1 MDTLKKIFDFLE
13 PNERKKAYL
22 LLILILFTA
31 LLDMLGVAS
40 ILPFITVLSNPELI
54 ETNKFLNFFYHTSS
68 TLGVVNTNQFL
79 FGLGILVFLLLI
91 LSLILRGFTHY
102 ALVNFALLQEYKISG
117 RLVEG
122 YLRQP
127 YEWFLR
133 QNSADLGKGI
143 LSEVNLIIY
152 QTILPILNL
161 ISQIT
166 LSLAILVLIFV
177 VDPIIALSLT
187 IFLSISYGLIFNLLK
202 KTLTNI
208 GDGRLKSNKDRFVT
222 VMEAF
227 KAVKEIKV
235 NNLEDIFIKRFKEP
249 ALIYAKSQ
257 SLFKMISDLPRFV
270 LEGVAFGGMIFLV
283 LILMLLN
290 DSFESIV
297 PIIALYAFAG
307 YRLIPAIQQIYSSF
321 TQIRFSKKSL
331 DILHSGFMNL
341 KLTDIEKTSLS
352 KINLNNSIKLSDIN
366 FSYGN
371 NDQKVLKD
379 INLKIT
385 AFSKVA
391 FVGATGSGKTTIV
404 DLILG
409 LLIPKNGGTLS
420 VDKSVITENNKRS
433 WQRKIGYVPQQI
445 FLADAS
451 IATNIAFGID
461 EKKIDYQ
468 ALHRAAKIAN
478 LHDFIINELPNNY
491 NTIVGEHGIR
501 LSGGQRQ
508 RIGIARA
515 LYHRPELLI
524 LDEATSSLDNLTEQ
538 TVMEMINNLDDKI
551 TIILI
556 AHRLST
562 VKNCDNIF
570 LLDKGQLKAQGTY
583 NELKKSSDL
592 FQKLSDPALLES

>member
-40 ILPFITVLSNPELI
+40 ILPFITILSNPELI

-102 ALVNFALLQEYKISG
+102 ALVNFALLQEYKISS

-341 KLTDIEKTSLS
+341 KLTDIEKTNLS

-478 LHDFIINELPNNY
+478 LHDFIMNELPNNY

>member
-235 NNLEDIFIKRFKEP
+235 NNLEEIFIKRFKEP

-341 KLTDIEKTSLS
+341 KLTDIEKTNLS